1 MIDKSTAEKILTACQ
16 NNQKWFLQFL
26 EKLVKV
32 ETPPHNPKSHKKAF
46 SILEKLLSDLGYRTM
61 IANGIRS
68 GGQLFAR
75 KPGRSEQGYQ
85 LWVGHIDTVWPT
97 GTLAEM
103 PFELSDNHVSGPG
116 VYDMKAGVTM
126 MLLALKVMK
135 ECNLEPELSPVL
147 FITSDEET
155 GSRDSKERIIQL
167 AKAVNRTYVLEPSLD
182 DDGKL
187 KTRRKGTGHYDII
200 VSGKA
205 SHAGIEPEKGKSAIH
220 ELSHVIQHLFK
231 LNDPEKGISVNVGTI
246 EGGISTNVIAAS
258 SKASVDVRVAKM
270 EDAKMIDQKIRS
282 LKQTI
287 SGTSLQINGQI
298 GRPPLVQNKRNR
310 ELWKAAKE
318 LGEHIG
324 LDLKQGMS
332 GGGSDGN
339 FTSLHTATLDGL
351 GAVGEGAHSSHEK
364 IYLKETIERAALFTM
379 LSVLPDITKNMQAEK
394 ASAAKEKE
402 SQFY

>member
-1 MIDKSTAEKILTACQ
+1 MIDKSTAEKILAQCQ
-16 NNQKWFLQFL
+16 NEQKWFLNFL
-26 EKLVKV
+26 KKLVNV

-46 SILEKLLSDLGYRTM
+46 AIIEKSLSELGFKTM
-61 IANGIRS
+61 ITNGKRS

-75 KPGRSEQGYQ
+75 QPGQSVEGYQ

-97 GTLAEM
+97 GTLTEM
-103 PFELSDNHVSGPG
+103 PFEISGNHVSGPG
-116 VYDMKAGVTM
+116 IYDMKAGVTM
-126 MLLALKVMK
+126 MILALKVMK

-155 GSRDSKERIIQL
+155 GSHDSKKRIIQL

-182 DDGKL
+182 ENGKL

-220 ELSHVIQHLFK
+220 ELSHVIQHLFD

-246 EGGISTNVIAAS
+246 EGGISTNVVAAS
-258 SKASVDVRVAKM
+258 SKASVDVRVARKK
-270 EDAKMIDQKIRS
+270 DAKWIDQKIRA

-318 LGEHIG
+318 LGELIG
-324 LDLKQGMS
+324 LDLEQGMS

-339 FTSLHTATLDGL
+339 FTSLYTATLDGL

-364 IYLKETIERAALFTM
+364 IFLRETIQRCALFTM
-379 LSVLPDITKNMQAEK
+379 LSVLPDVNENQKEER

-402 SQFY
+402 SQLH

>member
-1 MIDKSTAEKILTACQ
+1 MVNKSVAEKILAECQ
-16 NNQKWFLQFL
+16 NEHKWYLNFL

-32 ETPPHNPKSHKKAF
+32 ETPPNNPKSHKNAF
-46 SILEKLLSDLGYRTM
+46 SVLEKELSDLGFRTM
-61 IANGIRS
+61 ITKGKRS
-68 GGQLFAR
+68 GGQLLAR
-75 KPGRSEQGYQ
+75 LPGHSGCGYQ
-85 LWVGHIDTVWPT
+85 LWIGHIDTVWPA
-97 GTLAEM
+97 GTLKEM
-103 PFELSDNHVSGPG
+103 PFEIEDNHVSGPG
-116 VYDMKAGVTM
+116 VYDMKSGIAM
-126 MLLALKVMK
+126 MILALKVLQK
-135 ECNLEPELSPVL
+135 LKIEPELSPVL

-155 GSRDSKERIIQL
+155 GSRDSKNRIIQL
-167 AKAVNRTYVLEPSLD
+167 AKAVNRSYVLEPSLD

-205 SHAGIEPEKGKSAIH
+205 SHAGIEPEKGRSAIH
-220 ELSHVIQHLFK
+220 ELSHVIQQLFN
-231 LNDPEKGISVNVGTI
+231 LNDPENEITVNVGTI

-258 SKASVDVRVAKM
+258 SKASVDVRVAKKK
-270 EDAKMIDQKIRS
+270 DARLIDQKIRS

-287 SGTSLQINGQI
+287 SGTSLQVTGEM

-310 ELWKAAKE
+310 ALWKAAKE
-318 LGEHIG
+318 LGELIG

-364 IYLKETIERAALFTM
+364 IYLEETIKRTALLTLLSMIPDLNENNNM
-379 LSVLPDITKNMQAEK
+379 LKVTRS
-394 ASAAKEKE
+394 KE
-402 SQFY
+402 SEFH

>member
-1 MIDKSTAEKILTACQ
+1 MVDKSVAEKILAECQ
-16 NNQKWFLQFL
+16 NEQKWFLNLL

-46 SILEKLLSDLGYRTM
+46 SVLEKVLADLGFRTV
-61 IANGIRS
+61 ISNGKRS
-68 GGQLFAR
+68 GGQLLAR
-75 KPGRSEQGYQ
+75 KPGRSDFGYQ
-85 LWVGHIDTVWPT
+85 LWIGHIDTVWPT
-97 GTLAEM
+97 GTLKDM
-103 PFELSDNHVSGPG
+103 PFEISGNDVSGPG
-116 VYDMKAGVTM
+116 VYDMKAGVSM
-126 MLLALKVMK
+126 MILALKMMK
-135 ECNLEPELSPVL
+135 EYNLEPELSPVL

-155 GSRDSKERIIQL
+155 GSLDSKKRIIQL
-167 AKAVNRTYVLEPSLD
+167 AKAVKRTYVLEPSLD

-220 ELSHVIQHLFK
+220 ELSHVIQHLFE

-258 SKASVDVRVAKM
+258 SKASVDVRIARKK
-270 EDAKMIDQKIRS
+270 DARLIDQKIRS

-287 SGTSLQINGQI
+287 PGTSLQINGQI
-298 GRPPLVQNKRNR
+298 GRPPLVQNSRNR
-310 ELWKAAKE
+310 KLWKAAKQ
-318 LGEHIG
+318 LGVHIG

-364 IYLKETIERAALFTM
+364 IYLKETIERAALFTL
-379 LSVLPDITKNMQAEK
+379 LSLLPDITENQQEEK
-394 ASAAKEKE
+394 TSAGKQRETRL
-402 SQFY
+402 Y

>member
-1 MIDKSTAEKILTACQ
+1 MIDKSTAEKILTECQ
-16 NNQKWFLQFL
+16 NKQKWFLKFL
-26 EKLVKV
+26 EKLVEI
-32 ETPPHNPKSHKKAF
+32 ETPPHNPKSHKQVF
-46 SILEKLLSDLGYRTM
+46 NVLEKTLSDLGYRTM
-61 IANGIRS
+61 ITTGSRS

-75 KPGRSEQGYQ
+75 RPGHPEKGYQ
-85 LWVGHIDTVWPT
+85 LWIGHIDTVWPT
-97 GTLAEM
+97 GTLTEM
-103 PFELSDNHVSGPG
+103 PFEISGNHVSGPG
-116 VYDMKAGVTM
+116 IYDMKAGVTM
-126 MLLALKVMK
+126 MILALKVMK

-155 GSRDSKERIIQL
+155 GSRESKERIIQL

-220 ELSHVIQHLFK
+220 ELSHVIQHLFE

-270 EDAKMIDQKIRS
+270 KDAKAIDQKIRS

-287 SGTSLQINGQI
+287 SGTQLQVAGEI
-298 GRPPLVQNKRNR
+298 GRPPLVQNQRNR
-310 ELWKAAKE
+310 ELWKSAKK
-318 LGEHIG
+318 LGELIG

-364 IYLKETIERAALFTM
+364 IYFRETIERAALFTM
-379 LSVLPDITKNMQAEK
+379 LSLLPDVTKNQQEEK
-394 ASAAKEKE
+394 ASITKEKE
-402 SQFY
+402 SQLY